1 MGRLILGPIAGYAVW
16 TVIWLGGNALFFA
29 EAKEVVARGEAYTRT
44 GPLLGALGLSILC
57 SLAAGVTAGAIGRA
71 RAGGAALAAGL
82 LLLATGI
89 FVQGGAR
96 DQMPLWYHLAFLLL
110 LLPLTLLG
118 AGWAKRRRG

>member
-1 MGRLILGPIAGYAVW
+1 MGRLILGAIAGYAVW

-29 EAKEVVARGEAYTRT
+29 EAKEVVARGEAYTRI
-44 GPLLGALGLSILC
+44 GPLMGALVLSILC

-71 RAGGAALAAGL
+71 RAGGTALAAGL